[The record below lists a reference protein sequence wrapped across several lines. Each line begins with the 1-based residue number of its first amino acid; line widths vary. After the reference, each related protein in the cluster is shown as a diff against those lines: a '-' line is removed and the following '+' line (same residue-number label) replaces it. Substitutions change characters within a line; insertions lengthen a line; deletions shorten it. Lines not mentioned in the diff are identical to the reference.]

1 VASPPPGQVRWPAA
15 STAITVTAMKIGIG
29 LPNPVPGAP
38 GSLLPTWARH
48 AELLGFSTLATI
60 DRVAFGNHDSL
71 IALAAAAAVTERIEL
86 LTNILL
92 LPTRQPVLLAKEA
105 ATIASISEG
114 RFTLGVGVGGREDD
128 FVSTE
133 TSFPGRGKRMDEML
147 ELMTTAWRG
156 KPVGGSPEPV
166 VPALPTG
173 TVPLL
178 IGGTGDA
185 AIRRTVRYGTG
196 WTGGGGTPEQLAPVI
211 SRVREAWTRSGREG
225 APRILALAYFSLG
238 EEVEASSYQ
247 YLRHYYGIFG
257 EFADMIAAA
266 ALRSPGAIRGAMSAF
281 EDVGVDEL
289 ILDPTVADLSQ
300 VDRLADVVF

>member
-1 VASPPPGQVRWPAA
+1 MQPSDPQRLRSW
-15 STAITVTAMKIGIG
+15 AMKIGIG
-29 LPNPVPGAP
+29 LPNPVPGVP
-38 GSLLPTWARH
+38 GSLLPTWARQS
-48 AELLGFSTLATI
+48 EQRGFSTLATI

-105 ATIASISEG
+105 ATIESISAG

-133 TSFPGRGKRMDEML
+133 TSFTGRGKRMDEML

-156 KPVGGSPEPV
+156 EPVAGSPEPV
-166 VPALPTG
+166 VPDLQSR

-211 SRVREAWTRSGREG
+211 ARVRQAWGDSGRAG
-225 APRILALAYFSLG
+225 APRILVLAYFSLG
-238 EEVEASSYQ
+238 DEVEDSSYQ

-257 EFADMIAAA
+257 NYAEMIASS
-266 ALRSPGAIRGAMSAF
+266 ALRSAESIRGAISAF
-281 EDVGVDEL
+281 EEVGVDEL
-289 ILDPTVADLSQ
+289 ILDPTVAELSQ
-300 VDRLADVVF
+300 IDRLADIVL